1 MSKFNFKS
9 KKSCEKKIKQTEII
23 YGKNACFGCLQ
34 SYNNNIKNREIYQVY
49 ILQTKFDEYYK
60 KVPQAFRDLIRKCNS
75 HELFSITHEQ
85 DKHQGIALKV
95 SNFHFTDID
104 ELIERIDK
112 INNSNYT
119 NNTNNINDINDVN
132 KNTNKKVSIFLL
144 DGLQDPHN
152 IGNIIRSSFC
162 FNIDAIIL
170 TEHNSCGITPAV
182 VRTSAG
188 YSEYSLICQAKN
200 TALTIEKLK
209 KNGYWIIGFDV
220 NTNTK
225 DDITKVIKKYEKCVF
240 IFGSEGQGMK
250 DLTKKNCDIIIK
262 LPMNKQA
269 ESLNVANTAAIIG
282 WEILKSNNQ
291 NC

>member
-60 KVPQAFRDLIRKCNS
+60 KVPQIFRSLIKKCNS

-95 SNFHFTDID
+95 SNFHFADID
-104 ELIERIDK
+104 ELIDKIDK
-112 INNSNYT
+112 NH
-119 NNTNNINDINDVN
+119 NNTNYNS
-132 KNTNKKVSIFLL
+132 NTSYSGNTKENANKKVSIFLL

-162 FNIDAIIL
+162 FNVDAIML
-170 TEHNSCGITPAV
+170 TEHNSCGMTPAV
-182 VRTSAG
+182 ARTSAG
-188 YSEYSLICQAKN
+188 YSEHSLICQAKN

-225 DDITKVIKKYEKCVF
+225 DNITEIIKKYEKCVF

-282 WEILKSNNQ
+282 WEILKANN
-291 NC
+291 